1 MLTNNQLLEKHF
13 RKKRTSKR
21 QSKRRE
27 LLRIPAMT
35 EKEAD
40 AWLDENIAPADQDMY
55 FGEMVTPFSDK
66 NWSYGVTLRDGVK
79 QFLYHISKGETVAN
93 IKESVSEADDVTP
106 EVLALID
113 LPDDEFVIEFTK
125 FTYRALWGPDGR
137 NFSDAGR
144 YENHLHLLF
153 NLILVLYL
161 YGPKI
166 FIATLL
172 NGIYCVESWTKLERL
187 SKDWDISKSCGHSVL
202 GYSLFGLILFNPLY
216 SVKTPVMKTSFKS
229 LVSFFFSVNTIFWI
243 CNSLANDPPNFNFDK
258 GYLHFFQG
266 AGTSHMAHL
275 YGLVNG
281 ATLPGFIRLVEK
293 YVFGQK

>member
-13 RKKRTSKR
+13 RKKGTKR
-21 QSKRRE
+21 QSKRRQ
-27 LLRIPAMT
+27 LLNVPAMT
-35 EKEAD
+35 EEEAD
-40 AWLDENIAPADQDMY
+40 AWLDQHIAPADQDMY
-55 FGEMVTPFSDK
+55 FGEMVAPFTDA

-93 IKESVSEADDVTP
+93 IKESLQDEGDLPDH
-106 EVLALID
+106 LALFD
-113 LPDDEFVIEFTK
+113 LPDDEFLIEYTK
-125 FTYRALWGPDGR
+125 FTFEKMWGKDGLS
-137 NFSDAGR
+137 FSDMGR

-153 NLILVLYL
+153 TLLIVLYL

-166 FIATLL
+166 FVATLL
-172 NGIYCVESWTKLERL
+172 NGIYCTESWRKLQRF
-187 SKDWDISKSCGHSVL
+187 SKDWDISRPCGHSVL
-202 GYSLFGLILFNPLY
+202 GYSLLGLMLFNPLY
-216 SVKTPVMKTSFKS
+216 SLKTPVRQTTLRSF
-229 LVSFFFSVNTIFWI
+229 VSFFFSMNSIFWI

-275 YGLVNG
+275 YGFVNG
-281 ATLPGFIRLVEK
+281 ATLPSFIRLVEK

>member
-1 MLTNNQLLEKHF
+1 MLTNNPLLEKHF
-13 RKKRTSKR
+13 RKKKGTKR

-27 LLRIPAMT
+27 LLNVPVMT
-35 EKEAD
+35 EEEAD
-40 AWLDENIAPADQDMY
+40 AWLDQHIAPADRDMY
-55 FGEMVTPFSDK
+55 FGEMVAPFSDA

-93 IKESVSEADDVTP
+93 IKESLQGADDVTP
-106 EVLALID
+106 EVLALMD
-113 LPDDEFVIEFTK
+113 LPDDEFLIEFTK
-125 FTYRALWGPDGR
+125 LSFEAMWGKDGKGM
-137 NFSDAGR
+137 SDMGR

-153 NLILVLYL
+153 NLLIVLYL

-166 FIATLL
+166 FVATLL
-172 NGIYCVESWTKLERL
+172 NGIYCTESWRKLERL
-187 SKDWDISKSCGHSVL
+187 SKDWDISRSCGHSVL
-202 GYSLFGLILFNPLY
+202 GYSLFGLMLFNPLY
-216 SVKTPVMKTSFKS
+216 SLKTPVRQTTFKS
-229 LVSFFFSVNTIFWI
+229 FVSFFFSMNTIFWI